1 MRRAFVRTWVLW
13 FGLSVAGAMAATATS
28 GDADLA
34 RIRRERQA
42 VEARHAQAIAACRKE
57 FAMSACMDKARD
69 ERRAALEPLR
79 HEQQVIDDAHRRE
92 RAAQRARSIE
102 QRQAEADDRAQNPA
116 SGSLDKAGGA
126 SRKPS
131 PSASASHGTPLA
143 ASAVR
148 HPSRAPHRDAKNLTE
163 ATRLATQRAAETK
176 ARRAEAEQHRQEVL
190 KRNAELDRKRPP
202 AAGLPVPASSGPVR

>member
-1 MRRAFVRTWVLW
+1 MMRRAFVSTWVLW
-13 FGLSVAGAMAATATS
+13 FGLSAAGAMAAAATS
-28 GDADLA
+28 DDAELA

-116 SGSLDKAGGA
+116 SGSLDKAGGS

-131 PSASASHGTPLA
+131 AEASHGSPPA
-143 ASAVR
+143 ASAAP
-148 HPSRAPHRDAKNLTE
+148 HPSRAPHRDAKDLTE
-163 ATRLATQRAAETK
+163 ATRLATQRAAETR

-190 KRNAELDRKRPP
+190 KRNAELDRKRPA

>member
-1 MRRAFVRTWVLW
+1 MRSAFLPAMVLC
-13 FGLSVAGAMAATATS
+13 FGLSAAAAMAAATTS
-28 GDADLA
+28 DDAELA
-34 RIRRERQA
+34 RIRRERHA

-102 QRQAEADDRAQNPA
+102 QRQSEADDRVQNPV
-116 SGSLDKAGGA
+116 SSSLDKAGG
-126 SRKPS
+126 SPRKPS
-131 PSASASHGTPLA
+131 AAASHGSPPA
-143 ASAVR
+143 ASAVP
-148 HPSRAPHRDAKNLTE
+148 HLPRAPHRDAKNLTE

-176 ARRAEAEQHRQEVL
+176 ARRAEAELHRQEVL

-202 AAGLPVPASSGPVR
+202 AAGLPLPASSGPAR

>member
-1 MRRAFVRTWVLW
+1 MRRAFVSTWVLW
-13 FGLSVAGAMAATATS
+13 FGLSAAGAMAAAATS
-28 GDADLA
+28 DDAELA

-116 SGSLDKAGGA
+116 SGSLDKAGGS

-131 PSASASHGTPLA
+131 AAASHGSPPA
-143 ASAVR
+143 ASGAP
-148 HPSRAPHRDAKNLTE
+148 HPSRAPHRDAKDLTE
-163 ATRLATQRAAETK
+163 ATRLATQRAAETR